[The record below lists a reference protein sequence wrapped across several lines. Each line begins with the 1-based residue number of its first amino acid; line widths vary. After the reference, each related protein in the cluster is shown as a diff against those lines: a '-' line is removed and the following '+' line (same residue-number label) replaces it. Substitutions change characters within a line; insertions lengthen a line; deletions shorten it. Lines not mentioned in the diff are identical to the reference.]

1 MFRQGSFGKAIS
13 FLILFLRNLDELGLQ
28 LTYSSPH
35 LLQILLHLFPFAF
48 KITIHLTGDHLG
60 VTIHNHT
67 CYPRDF
73 SKIQSYY

>member
-1 MFRQGSFGKAIS
+1 MFRRGSFGKAIS
-13 FLILFLRNLDELGLQ
+13 FPILFLRNLDELGPQ
-28 LTYSSPH
+28 LAYSSPY
-35 LLQILLHLFPFAF
+35 LLQILLLLFPFAF

-73 SKIQSYY
+73 SEIQSYY